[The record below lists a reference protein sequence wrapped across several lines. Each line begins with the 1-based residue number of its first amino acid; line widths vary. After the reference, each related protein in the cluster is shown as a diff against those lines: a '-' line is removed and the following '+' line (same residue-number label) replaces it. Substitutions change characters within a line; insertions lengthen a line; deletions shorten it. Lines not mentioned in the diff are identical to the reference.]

1 MDFSDI
7 ATSEW
12 VSAAATLLIGV
23 AVSFVI
29 TRSIHT
35 AAKPLRM
42 QEDLAKVI
50 SRIARALILVLALVL
65 ALEQLNVKVGPLI
78 GALGIGG
85 VLVALSLQPV
95 LGNLVGSIM
104 LQARRPIRKGDQI
117 HSNGQSGTVIDINGR
132 AVVLKTFDG
141 EIVHLPN
148 LKVLEEALV
157 NQTSD
162 EHRRTLIPF
171 QVSYDTDLRA
181 TQRILVKKLRDLDA
195 LAGAP
200 QADVLV
206 TGFGESGIDMVARIW
221 HFSEELTSRWAI
233 SESAITIRETLAEA
247 GITIPFPQ
255 RVLHLG
261 QGLDHATAEVVTG
274 SQKSQGPAGL
284 DVNANGSPTASESP
298 TPAGEQTSS

>member
-1 MDFSDI
+1 MDFSEI

-12 VSAAATLLIGV
+12 VSAGATLLIGL

-29 TRSIHT
+29 NRSIHT

-50 SRIARALILVLALVL
+50 SRIARALVLILAVVL
-65 ALEQLNVKVGPLI
+65 ALEQLDVKVGPLI

-104 LQARRPIRKGDQI
+104 LQARRPIRRGDQI
-117 HSNGQSGTVIDINGR
+117 HTNGQSGTVIDINGR

-148 LKVLEEALV
+148 LKVLEEPLV

-181 TQRILVKKLRDLDA
+181 TQRVLVKKLRDLDA

-206 TGFGESGIDMVARIW
+206 TGFGESGVDMVARIW
-221 HFSEELTSRWAI
+221 HFSEELTGRWAI
-233 SESAITIRETLAEA
+233 SEAAIAIRETLAEA
-247 GITIPFPQ
+247 GVTIPFPQ

-261 QGLDHATAEVVTG
+261 RGMDTATATVVTG
-274 SQKSQGPAGL
+274 LQ
-284 DVNANGSPTASESP
+284 NGQYPGGADDNGASPASEAA
-298 TPAGEQTSS
+298 TPAEHQASS